1 MHAGK
6 PDAFIGIVPYGP
18 LSTQFYDAD
27 RPRAD
32 ASEVAWYDARLPRD
46 AGPVL
51 DAMCG
56 SGRLLVPLA
65 QRGLHV
71 HGVDASA
78 AMLAA
83 CKARLADAGLD
94 APLFRQNVAE
104 LNVPFRYG
112 AVFLSTGSFQHLASE
127 ASAKSALARI
137 KAHLVPPGLLLLD
150 LSIPDAA
157 LHPPAA
163 PLIEVRA
170 VRLDDGARITLRS
183 ETLVNGYAHELSMAM
198 RYEKR
203 DRGGAIA
210 REDESL
216 TVTWYDE
223 ARIRSLLEAAAFVDI
238 TIEPAACASEGGH
251 AFGVRACAR
260 R

>member
-1 MHAGK
+1 VA
-6 PDAFIGIVPYGP
+6 YGP
-18 LSTQFYDAD
+18 LSTQFHDAD

-32 ASEVAWYDARLPRD
+32 ASELAWYDARLPRD

-71 HGVDASA
+71 HGVDTSAS
-78 AMLAA
+78 MLAS
-83 CKARLADAGLD
+83 CRARLEAAALD

-112 AVFLSTGSFQHLASE
+112 AVFISAGSFEQLADE
-127 ASAKSALARI
+127 AAARSALARI
-137 KAHLVPPGLLLLD
+137 KAHLVPPAVLLLD
-150 LSIPDAA
+150 LCIPDAA

-170 VRLDDGARITLRS
+170 VKLHDGARITLRS
-183 ETLVNGYAHELSMAM
+183 ETLVNTYAHQLNAT
-198 RYEKR
+198 RRFEKR
-203 DRGGAIA
+203 GTGGAIT

-216 TVTWYDE
+216 TQTWYDE
-223 ARIRSLLEAAAFVDI
+223 ERIRALLEAAGYDDI
-238 TIEPAACASEGGH
+238 TVEPAACTGEGGQ

>member
-1 MHAGK
+1 MA
-6 PDAFIGIVPYGP
+6 YGP
-18 LSTQFYDAD
+18 LSTQFHDAD

-32 ASEVAWYDARLPRD
+32 ASELSWYDARLPRD

-71 HGVDASA
+71 HGVDTSAS
-78 AMLAA
+78 MLAA
-83 CKARLADAGLD
+83 CRARLADAALD

-112 AVFLSTGSFQHLASE
+112 AVFLGAGSFQHLADE
-127 ASAKSALARI
+127 TSARSALARI
-137 KAHLVPPGLLLLD
+137 KAHLVPPAVLLLD

-163 PLIEVRA
+163 PLVEVRA
-170 VRLDDGARITLRS
+170 VRLDDGTRITLRS
-183 ETLVNGYAHELSMAM
+183 ETVVNGYAHQLTRAM
-198 RYEKR
+198 RYER
-203 DRGGAIA
+203 RERGGAIA

-223 ARIRSLLEAAAFVDI
+223 DRIRALLEAAAFDEI
-238 TIEPAACASEGGH
+238 TIEPAARASESGH

>member
-1 MHAGK
+1 MAL
-6 PDAFIGIVPYGP
+6 VYGP
-18 LSTQFYDAD
+18 LSTQFHDAD
-27 RPRAD
+27 KPRAD
-32 ASEVAWYDARLPRD
+32 DAEIAWYDARLPRD

-65 QRGLHV
+65 HRGLHV
-71 HGVDASA
+71 HGVDFSA
-78 AMLAA
+78 AMLAS
-83 CKARLADAGLD
+83 CRSRLADAAMD
-94 APLFRQNVAE
+94 PPLFRQNVAE

-112 AVFLSTGSFQHLASE
+112 AAFIGAGSFQLLADE

-137 KAHLVPPGLLLLD
+137 KAHLVPPGVLLLD
-150 LSIPDAA
+150 LSIPDAG

-170 VRLDDGARITLRS
+170 VRVAHGARITLRS
-183 ETLVNGYAHELSMAM
+183 ETLVDSHSRRLNVAL
-198 RYEKR
+198 RYERR
-203 DRGGAIA
+203 DRSGAIQ

-216 TVTWYDE
+216 TLTWYDPSQ
-223 ARIRSLLEAAAFVDI
+223 IRSLLEAAAFDDI
-238 TIEPAACASEGGH
+238 TIEPAAFAREDEH
-251 AFGVRACAR
+251 AFGVRARAR